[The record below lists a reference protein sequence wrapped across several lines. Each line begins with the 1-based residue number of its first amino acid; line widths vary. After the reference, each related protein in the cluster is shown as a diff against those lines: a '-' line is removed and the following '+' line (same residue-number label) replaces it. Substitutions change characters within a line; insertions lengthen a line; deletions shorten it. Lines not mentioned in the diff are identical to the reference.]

1 MTPFS
6 HMQCRLGEKLSVFS
20 STDKKRKLSVAA
32 RPDLLNFKTE
42 AVQVDVYTYS
52 CTHGCTRVYF
62 ATVCTTVLVLI
73 RKKNARAGARPFYLP
88 HAKQTF
94 YHLSYDWQPW
104 KYMGQVWLYIQNFV
118 QFLTFFSSLQRHISL
133 LRQYFRDFRREKKV
147 NEFYKAWELTRI
159 Q

>member
-6 HMQCRLGEKLSVFS
+6 HLQCSLEEKSSVFS

-32 RPDLLNFKTE
+32 RPELLNFKTE
-42 AVQVDVYTYS
+42 AVQVDVYS
-52 CTHGCTRVYF
+52 CTMGCT
-62 ATVCTTVLVLI
+62 AVLVFCN
-73 RKKNARAGARPFYLP
+73 RVHYSTDTKKNARAGARPFYLP
-88 HAKQTF
+88 RAKQTL

-104 KYMGQVWLYIQNFV
+104 VLRVKSGTIYKIFV

>member
-1 MTPFS
+1 MNFILVEIWRTHSIKLSFILTPSS
-6 HMQCRLGEKLSVFS
+6 HFQCRLAEKWSVFS

-32 RPDLLNFKTE
+32 RPELLNFKTE

-88 HAKQTF
+88 HAKQTL
-94 YHLSYDWQPW
+94 YHLSYDWHLG
-104 KYMGQVWLYIQNFV
+104 YMRVKSGYIYRILSSFWRS
-118 QFLTFFSSLQRHISL
+118 FLHCSGTLA
-133 LRQYFRDFRREKKV
+133 Y
-147 NEFYKAWELTRI
+147 
-159 Q
+159 